1 MVTKGKRYIGLSR
14 QLIGTIIAIS
24 TLFTVIV
31 TGLGL
36 YVEYQSRVSFIS
48 SQIEQVKAG
57 YLSGLTSS
65 LWVEDRE
72 QLFVQA
78 EGISRLPSVSYL
90 LIESPDEKILELGQK
105 TSGQSYSQSWEMVHQ
120 MGGTDFPLAT
130 LTVQSDLSMILNDF
144 EERVLLLLAFE
155 AVKIFLLSL
164 VCLTIV
170 YRLVVK
176 RLMTMSSQ
184 INQQQVEDNKPRFI
198 TPTDSTYRDEI
209 STLESSYNQSV
220 ERIRQQYQEL
230 EKAKDVAEVANRNK
244 SEFLANMS
252 HEIRTPMNGIIG
264 LSSLLSEMDMP
275 KEQKEYVDMLNTSSL
290 TLLDLINDILDYS
303 KIEAGRLELQQE
315 PMKMMGIAADVESTF
330 RVKAEQKGLRF
341 QLAIDPKIPT
351 MVIGDGTQLR
361 QVLNNLVGNAI
372 KFTEHGH
379 VTLSLRLE
387 EVIEPDQKLR
397 VKFEV
402 TDSGIGIAEDK
413 QQSVF
418 DKFQQADGSTTRI
431 YGGTG
436 LGLTICD
443 KIVTLMGSKL
453 ELTSVVGK
461 GSTFYFTADFDPSL
475 DVDESNIDFN
485 KVSVL
490 LVDDSQLNMR
500 ITSTQL
506 QSFGVKSECCE
517 TATQALELVSE
528 SVAKS
533 SPYDLVLIDK
543 VMPSVD
549 GFQLARSLVER
560 FGSECPKL
568 VMISA
573 DPRKQDEAR
582 AKQVGFVAYI
592 ARPYQ
597 DNQLKWT
604 LSEVL
609 ARAADTSNFTYP
621 NRGEVAFKDN
631 EPVPLTKPAA
641 VVKEEPTVS
650 VNAPQADKQ
659 APIQAESKPV
669 AAAGEFSGTVLVVE
683 DSRVNQQVAKM
694 MLKKLGFEVDIADNG
709 EIGVEKF
716 QANEYEMI
724 FMDCQMPVLD
734 GFEATKQI
742 RALEEGSSQH
752 IPIVALTANV
762 VQRDKHLCFDV
773 GMDEFLPK
781 PVNQGKLREIVES
794 FLSKETDSTKE
805 EDEQKIV

>member
-387 EVIEPDQKLR
+387 EVIEPEQKLR

-475 DVDESNIDFN
+475 NVDESNIDFN

-533 SPYDLVLIDK
+533 LPYDLVLIDK
-543 VMPSVD
+543 VMPSID
-549 GFQLARSLVER
+549 GFQLARSLIER
-560 FGSECPKL
+560 FDKACPKL

-631 EPVPLTKPAA
+631 EPVPLTKPTGSVEAT
-641 VVKEEPTVS
+641 PTAS
-650 VNAPQADKQ
+650 VTTTQTDKQ
-659 APIQAESKPV
+659 APIKEEPKPV
-669 AAAGEFSGTVLVVE
+669 AASFSGKVLVVE

-742 RALEEGSSQH
+742 RALEEGSSKH

-781 PVNQGKLREIVES
+781 PVNQGKLREIVAS

>member
-387 EVIEPDQKLR
+387 EVIEPEQKLR

-543 VMPSVD
+543 VMPSID
-549 GFQLARSLVER
+549 GFQLARSLIER
-560 FGSECPKL
+560 FDKACPKL

-631 EPVPLTKPAA
+631 EPVPLTKP
-641 VVKEEPTVS
+641 TGS
-650 VNAPQADKQ
+650 VEATPKASVATTQTDKQ
-659 APIQAESKPV
+659 APIKEEPKPV
-669 AAAGEFSGTVLVVE
+669 AASFSGKVLVVE

-781 PVNQGKLREIVES
+781 PVNQGKLREIVAS

>member
-1 MVTKGKRYIGLSR
+1 MVNKGKRYIGLSR
-14 QLIGTIIAIS
+14 QLIGVIIAIS

-36 YVEYQSRVSFIS
+36 YVEYQNRVSFIS
-48 SQIEQVKAG
+48 SQIEQVKDG
-57 YLSGLTSS
+57 YLSGLTAS

-90 LIESPDEKILELGQK
+90 LIESPDEKILELGQQ
-105 TSGQSYSQSWEMVHQ
+105 TSGQSYSQSWDMVHQ
-120 MGGTDFPLAT
+120 MGGSEFQLAT

-144 EERVLLLLAFE
+144 EDRVLLLLAFE

-184 INQQQVEDNKPRFI
+184 INHQQVEDNKPRFL
-198 TPTDSTYRDEI
+198 TPTNSTYSDEI
-209 STLESSYNQSV
+209 STLESSYNQSI

-230 EKAKDVAEVANRNK
+230 EKAKDTAEVANRNK

-330 RVKAEQKGLRF
+330 RVKAEQKGLKF

-379 VTLSLRLE
+379 VMLSLRLE
-387 EVIEPDQKLR
+387 EVIEPEQKLR

-533 SPYDLVLIDK
+533 LPYDLVLIDK
-543 VMPSVD
+543 VMPSID
-549 GFQLARSLVER
+549 GFQLARSLIER
-560 FGSECPKL
+560 FDKACPKL

-609 ARAADTSNFTYP
+609 ARSADTSTFTYP

-631 EPVPLTKPAA
+631 QPVPLTKSSS
-641 VVKEEPTVS
+641 S
-650 VNAPQADKQ
+650 VEATTSASVRTTQIDKQ
-659 APIQAESKPV
+659 APIKEEPKPV
-669 AAAGEFSGTVLVVE
+669 AAPFGGKVLVVE

-716 QANEYEMI
+716 KANDYVMI

-742 RALEEGSSQH
+742 RALEEGTSKH

-781 PVNQGKLREIVES
+781 PVNQGKLREIVAS
-794 FLSKETDSTKE
+794 FLSKGTESSKE
-805 EDEQKIV
+805 HEQKIV

>member
-105 TSGQSYSQSWEMVHQ
+105 TAGQSYSQSWEMVHQ

-275 KEQKEYVDMLNTSSL
+275 KEQKEYINMLNTSSL

-387 EVIEPDQKLR
+387 EVIEPEQKLR

-413 QQSVF
+413 QKSVF

-436 LGLTICD
+436 LGLTICE

-631 EPVPLTKPAA
+631 EPVPLTKP
-641 VVKEEPTVS
+641 TGS
-650 VNAPQADKQ
+650 VEATPKASVATTQTDKQ
-659 APIQAESKPV
+659 APIKEEPKPV
-669 AAAGEFSGTVLVVE
+669 AASFSGKVLVVE

-781 PVNQGKLREIVES
+781 PVNQGKLREIVVS
-794 FLSKETDSTKE
+794 FLSKETESNKE
-805 EDEQKIV
+805 HEQQIV

>member
-387 EVIEPDQKLR
+387 EIIEPEQKLR

-543 VMPSVD
+543 VMPSID
-549 GFQLARSLVER
+549 GFQLARSLIER
-560 FGSECPKL
+560 FDKACPKL

-631 EPVPLTKPAA
+631 EPVPLTKP
-641 VVKEEPTVS
+641 TGS
-650 VNAPQADKQ
+650 VEATPKASVATTQTDKQ
-659 APIQAESKPV
+659 APIKEEPKPV
-669 AAAGEFSGTVLVVE
+669 AASFSGKVLVVE

-781 PVNQGKLREIVES
+781 PVNQGKLREIVAS

>member
-14 QLIGTIIAIS
+14 QLIGIIIAIS

-144 EERVLLLLAFE
+144 EERVLLLLGFE

-184 INQQQVEDNKPRFI
+184 INQQQAEDNKPRFI

-230 EKAKDVAEVANRNK
+230 EKAKDVAEVANHNK

-387 EVIEPDQKLR
+387 DIIEPEQKLR

-461 GSTFYFTADFDPSL
+461 GSSFYFTADFDPSL

-517 TATQALELVSE
+517 TAIQALELVSE

-543 VMPSVD
+543 VMPSID
-549 GFQLARSLVER
+549 GFQLARSLIER
-560 FGSECPKL
+560 FDKACPKL

-573 DPRKQDEAR
+573 DPRKQDEVR

-621 NRGEVAFKDN
+621 NRGEIAFKDN
-631 EPVPLTKPAA
+631 EPVPLTKLAGSVESTSTASVKTTPTDEQDQI
-641 VVKEEPTVS
+641 KEEP
-650 VNAPQADKQ
+650 
-659 APIQAESKPV
+659 KPV
-669 AAAGEFSGTVLVVE
+669 VASFSGKVLVVE

-716 QANEYEMI
+716 KSNEYVMI

-742 RALEEGSSQH
+742 RAIEAGSSKQ

-781 PVNQGKLREIVES
+781 PVNQGKLREIVAS
-794 FLSKETDSTKE
+794 FLSKETELSKE
-805 EDEQKIV
+805 HEQKIV

>member
-500 ITSTQL
+500 ITSTQF

-543 VMPSVD
+543 VMPSID
-549 GFQLARSLVER
+549 GFQLARSLIER
-560 FGSECPKL
+560 FDKACPKL

-631 EPVPLTKPAA
+631 EPVPLTKP
-641 VVKEEPTVS
+641 TGS
-650 VNAPQADKQ
+650 VEATPKASVATTQTDKQ
-659 APIQAESKPV
+659 APIKEEPKPV
-669 AAAGEFSGTVLVVE
+669 AASFSGKVLVVE

>member
-14 QLIGTIIAIS
+14 QLIGIIIAIS

-144 EERVLLLLAFE
+144 EERVLLLLGFE

-184 INQQQVEDNKPRFI
+184 INQQQAEDNKPRFI

-230 EKAKDVAEVANRNK
+230 EKAKDVAEVANHNK

-387 EVIEPDQKLR
+387 DIIEPEQKLR

-461 GSTFYFTADFDPSL
+461 GSSFYFTADFDPSL

-517 TATQALELVSE
+517 TAIQALELVSE

-543 VMPSVD
+543 VMPSID
-549 GFQLARSLVER
+549 GFQLARSLIER
-560 FGSECPKL
+560 FDKACPKL

-573 DPRKQDEAR
+573 DPRKQDEVR

-621 NRGEVAFKDN
+621 NRGEIAFKDN
-631 EPVPLTKPAA
+631 EPVPLTKLAGSAESTSTASVKTTPTDEQDQ
-641 VVKEEPTVS
+641 VKEEP
-650 VNAPQADKQ
+650 
-659 APIQAESKPV
+659 KPV
-669 AAAGEFSGTVLVVE
+669 AAAFSGKVLVVE

-716 QANEYEMI
+716 KSNEYVMI

-742 RALEEGSSQH
+742 RAIEAGSSKQ

-781 PVNQGKLREIVES
+781 PVNQGKLREIVAS
-794 FLSKETDSTKE
+794 FLSKETELSKE
-805 EDEQKIV
+805 HEQKIV

>member
-105 TSGQSYSQSWEMVHQ
+105 TAGQSYSQSWEMVHQ

-170 YRLVVK
+170 YRFVVK

-275 KEQKEYVDMLNTSSL
+275 KEQKEYINMLNTSSL

-387 EVIEPDQKLR
+387 EVIEPEQKFR

-413 QQSVF
+413 QKSVF

-436 LGLTICD
+436 LGLTICE

-461 GSTFYFTADFDPSL
+461 GSTFYFTADFDLSL

-631 EPVPLTKPAA
+631 EPVPLTKPASSA
-641 VVKEEPTVS
+641 EATPTVS
-650 VNAPQADKQ
+650 VKTRKVDKQ
-659 APIQAESKPV
+659 DPIQAESKPV
-669 AAAGEFSGTVLVVE
+669 AVAGEFSGTVLVVE

-781 PVNQGKLREIVES
+781 PVNQGELREIVAS
-794 FLSKETDSTKE
+794 FVSKETESNKE
-805 EDEQKIV
+805 HEQKIV

>member
-1 MVTKGKRYIGLSR
+1 MVNKGKRYIGLSR
-14 QLIGTIIAIS
+14 QLIGVIIAIS

-36 YVEYQSRVSFIS
+36 YVEYQNRVSFIS
-48 SQIEQVKAG
+48 SQVEQVKAG
-57 YLSGLTSS
+57 YLSGLTAS

-90 LIESPDEKILELGQK
+90 LIESPDEKILELGQQ
-105 TSGQSYSQSWEMVHQ
+105 TSGQSYSQSWDMVHQ
-120 MGGTDFPLAT
+120 MGGSEFQLAT

-144 EERVLLLLAFE
+144 EDRVLLLLAFE
-155 AVKIFLLSL
+155 AVKIFFLSL

-184 INQQQVEDNKPRFI
+184 INHQQVEDNKPRFL
-198 TPTDSTYRDEI
+198 TPTHSTYSDEI
-209 STLESSYNQSV
+209 STLESSYNQSI

-230 EKAKDVAEVANRNK
+230 EKAKDTAEVANRNK

-275 KEQKEYVDMLNTSSL
+275 KEQKEYIDMLNTSSL

-330 RVKAEQKGLRF
+330 RVKAEQKGLKF

-379 VTLSLRLE
+379 VMLSLRLE
-387 EVIEPDQKLR
+387 EVIEPEQKLR

-453 ELTSVVGK
+453 ELTSVLGK
-461 GSTFYFTADFDPSL
+461 GSTFYFTADFDPCL

-543 VMPSVD
+543 VMPSID
-549 GFQLARSLVER
+549 GFQLARSLIER
-560 FGSECPKL
+560 FDKACPKL

-609 ARAADTSNFTYP
+609 ARSADTSTFTYP

-631 EPVPLTKPAA
+631 EPVPLT
-641 VVKEEPTVS
+641 TS
-650 VNAPQADKQ
+650 APPVQSKQLGQQ
-659 APIQAESKPV
+659 APIKEESKPV
-669 AAAGEFSGTVLVVE
+669 AVAKEFSGKVLVVE

-716 QANEYEMI
+716 KANEYVMI

-742 RALEEGSSQH
+742 RALEEGSSKH
-752 IPIVALTANV
+752 VPIVALTANV

-781 PVNQGKLREIVES
+781 PVNQGKLREIVVS
-794 FLSKETDSTKE
+794 FLSKGSESSKQH
-805 EDEQKIV
+805 EQKIV

>member
-198 TPTDSTYRDEI
+198 TPTDSTYKDEI

-275 KEQKEYVDMLNTSSL
+275 KEQKEYVDMLNTSSF

-387 EVIEPDQKLR
+387 EVIEPEQKLR

-543 VMPSVD
+543 VMPSID
-549 GFQLARSLVER
+549 GFQLARSLIER
-560 FGSECPKL
+560 FDKACPKL

-631 EPVPLTKPAA
+631 EPVPLTKPTGSVEAT
-641 VVKEEPTVS
+641 PTAS
-650 VNAPQADKQ
+650 VATTQTDKQ
-659 APIQAESKPV
+659 APIKEEPKPV
-669 AAAGEFSGTVLVVE
+669 AASFSGKVLVVE

-781 PVNQGKLREIVES
+781 PVNQGKLREIVAS

>member
-387 EVIEPDQKLR
+387 EVIEPEQKLR

-543 VMPSVD
+543 VMPSID
-549 GFQLARSLVER
+549 GFQLARSLIER
-560 FGSECPKL
+560 FDKACPKL

-609 ARAADTSNFTYP
+609 ARAADTSNFTYA

-631 EPVPLTKPAA
+631 EPVPLTKPTGSVEAT
-641 VVKEEPTVS
+641 PTAS
-650 VNAPQADKQ
+650 VTTTQTDKQ
-659 APIQAESKPV
+659 APIKEEPKPV
-669 AAAGEFSGTVLVVE
+669 AASFSGKVLVVE

-709 EIGVEKF
+709 KIGVEKF

-781 PVNQGKLREIVES
+781 PVNQGKLREIVAS
-794 FLSKETDSTKE
+794 FLSKESDSTKE

>member
-543 VMPSVD
+543 VMPSID
-549 GFQLARSLVER
+549 GFQLARSLIER
-560 FGSECPKL
+560 FDKACPKL

-631 EPVPLTKPAA
+631 EPVPLTKP
-641 VVKEEPTVS
+641 TGS
-650 VNAPQADKQ
+650 VEATPKASVATTQTDKQ
-659 APIQAESKPV
+659 APIKEEPKPV
-669 AAAGEFSGTVLVVE
+669 AASFSGKVLVVE

-781 PVNQGKLREIVES
+781 PVNQGKLREIVAS

>member
-105 TSGQSYSQSWEMVHQ
+105 TAGQSYSQSWEMVHQ

-275 KEQKEYVDMLNTSSL
+275 KEQKEYINMLNTSSL

-387 EVIEPDQKLR
+387 EVIEPKQKLR

-543 VMPSVD
+543 VMPSID
-549 GFQLARSLVER
+549 GFQLARSLIER
-560 FGSECPKL
+560 FDKACPKL

-631 EPVPLTKPAA
+631 EPVPLTKPTGSVEAT
-641 VVKEEPTVS
+641 PTAS
-650 VNAPQADKQ
+650 VTTTQTDKQ
-659 APIQAESKPV
+659 APIKEDPKPM
-669 AAAGEFSGTVLVVE
+669 AASFSGKVLVVE

-781 PVNQGKLREIVES
+781 PVNQGKLREIVEN

>member
-105 TSGQSYSQSWEMVHQ
+105 TAGQSYSQSWEMVHQ

-275 KEQKEYVDMLNTSSL
+275 KEQKEYINMLNTSSL
-290 TLLDLINDILDYS
+290 TLLDLINGILDYS

-387 EVIEPDQKLR
+387 EVIEPKQKLR

-413 QQSVF
+413 QKSVF

-436 LGLTICD
+436 LGLTICE

-631 EPVPLTKPAA
+631 EPVPLTKPASSA
-641 VVKEEPTVS
+641 EATPTVS
-650 VNAPQADKQ
+650 VKTRKVDKQ
-659 APIQAESKPV
+659 DPIQAESKPV
-669 AAAGEFSGTVLVVE
+669 AVAGEFSGTVLVVE

-781 PVNQGKLREIVES
+781 PVNQGKLREIVAS

>member
-1 MVTKGKRYIGLSR
+1 MVKKGKRYIGLSR
-14 QLIGTIIAIS
+14 QLIGAIIAIS

-36 YVEYQSRVSFIS
+36 YVEYQNRVSFIS

-65 LWVEDRE
+65 LWVEDRA

-90 LIESPDEKILELGQK
+90 LIENPDEKILELGSP
-105 TSGQSYSQSWEMVHQ
+105 TAGQSYSQSWEMVYQ
-120 MGGTDFPLAT
+120 MGGKDFPLAT

-164 VCLTIV
+164 VSLAIV

-184 INQQQVEDNKPRFI
+184 INEQQVEDNKPRFL
-198 TPTDSTYRDEI
+198 TPTDSTYKDEI
-209 STLESSYNQSV
+209 STLENSYNQSI

-230 EKAKDVAEVANRNK
+230 IKAKETAEVANRNK

-275 KEQKEYVDMLNTSSL
+275 KEQKEYVNMLNTSSL

-351 MVIGDGTQLR
+351 MVIGDRTQLR

-387 EVIEPDQKLR
+387 EVIEPEQKLR

-453 ELTSVVGK
+453 ELTSVEGK
-461 GSTFYFTADFDPSL
+461 GSTFYFTADFDPCL

-506 QSFGVKSECCE
+506 QSFGVTSKCCE
-517 TATQALELVSE
+517 TATQALDLVSE

-543 VMPSVD
+543 VMPSID
-549 GFQLARSLVER
+549 GFQLARRLMER
-560 FGSECPKL
+560 FGKDCPKL

-573 DPRKQDEAR
+573 DPRKQDEVR

-604 LSEVL
+604 VSEVL
-609 ARAADTSNFTYP
+609 ARSADTSTFTYP

-631 EPVPLTKPAA
+631 EPAPTTKPA
-641 VVKEEPTVS
+641 VVAKES
-650 VNAPQADKQ
+650 VKAE
-659 APIQAESKPV
+659 ESKPET
-669 AAAGEFSGTVLVVE
+669 ALFSGKVLVVE

-709 EIGVEKF
+709 KVGVEKF
-716 QANEYEMI
+716 KYNEYVMI

-742 RALEEGSSQH
+742 RALEEGTSKH

-781 PVNQGKLREIVES
+781 PVNQGKLREIVAS
-794 FLSKETDSTKE
+794 FMSKETESSKE
-805 EDEQKIV
+805 HEQKIV

>member
-1 MVTKGKRYIGLSR
+1 MVNKGKRYIGLSR
-14 QLIGTIIAIS
+14 QLIGVIIAIS

-36 YVEYQSRVSFIS
+36 YVEYQNRVSFIS
-48 SQIEQVKAG
+48 SQIEQVKDG
-57 YLSGLTSS
+57 YLSGLTAS

-90 LIESPDEKILELGQK
+90 LIESPDEKILELGQQ
-105 TSGQSYSQSWEMVHQ
+105 TSGQSYSQSWDMVHQ
-120 MGGTDFPLAT
+120 MGGSEFQLAT

-144 EERVLLLLAFE
+144 EDRVLLLLAFE

-184 INQQQVEDNKPRFI
+184 INHQQVEDNKPRFL
-198 TPTDSTYRDEI
+198 TPTNSTYSDEI
-209 STLESSYNQSV
+209 STLESSYNQSI

-230 EKAKDVAEVANRNK
+230 EKAKDTAEVANRNK

-330 RVKAEQKGLRF
+330 RVKAEQKGLKF

-379 VTLSLRLE
+379 VMLSLRLE
-387 EVIEPDQKLR
+387 EVIEPEQKLR

-533 SPYDLVLIDK
+533 LPYDLVLIDK
-543 VMPSVD
+543 VMPSID
-549 GFQLARSLVER
+549 GFQLARSLIER
-560 FGSECPKL
+560 FDKACPKL

-609 ARAADTSNFTYP
+609 ARSADTSIFTYP

-631 EPVPLTKPAA
+631 QPVPLTKPSG
-641 VVKEEPTVS
+641 S
-650 VNAPQADKQ
+650 VEATTSASVRTTQIDKQ
-659 APIQAESKPV
+659 APIKEEPKPV
-669 AAAGEFSGTVLVVE
+669 AAPFSGKVLVVE

-742 RALEEGSSQH
+742 RALEEGTSKH

-781 PVNQGKLREIVES
+781 PVNQGKLREIVAS
-794 FLSKETDSTKE
+794 FLSKGTESSKE
-805 EDEQKIV
+805 HEQKIV

>member
-184 INQQQVEDNKPRFI
+184 INQQQVDDNKPRFI
-198 TPTDSTYRDEI
+198 TPTDSTYKDEI

-387 EVIEPDQKLR
+387 EVIEPEQKLR

-543 VMPSVD
+543 VMPSID
-549 GFQLARSLVER
+549 GFQLARSLIER
-560 FGSECPKL
+560 FDKACPKL

-631 EPVPLTKPAA
+631 EPVPLTKP
-641 VVKEEPTVS
+641 TGS
-650 VNAPQADKQ
+650 VEATPKASVATTQTDKQ
-659 APIQAESKPV
+659 APIKEEPKPV
-669 AAAGEFSGTVLVVE
+669 AASFSGKVLVVE

-781 PVNQGKLREIVES
+781 PVNQGKLREIVAS

>member
-1 MVTKGKRYIGLSR
+1 MVKKGKRYIGLSR

-387 EVIEPDQKLR
+387 EIIEPEQKLR

-528 SVAKS
+528 SVEKS

-543 VMPSVD
+543 VMPSID
-549 GFQLARSLVER
+549 GFQLARSLIER
-560 FGSECPKL
+560 FDKACPKL

-631 EPVPLTKPAA
+631 EPESTKP
-641 VVKEEPTVS
+641 S
-650 VNAPQADKQ
+650 VFVTA
-659 APIQAESKPV
+659 AESNKQDSSKDQPKPEPV
-669 AAAGEFSGTVLVVE
+669 KAEFSGKVLVVE

-716 QANEYEMI
+716 KANDYVMI

-742 RALEEGSSQH
+742 RELEEGSSKH

-781 PVNQGKLREIVES
+781 PVNQGKLREIVAS
-794 FLSKETDSTKE
+794 FLSKESDSTKE

>member
-543 VMPSVD
+543 VMPSID
-549 GFQLARSLVER
+549 GFQLARSLIER
-560 FGSECPKL
+560 FDKACPKL

-592 ARPYQ
+592 VRPYQ

-631 EPVPLTKPAA
+631 EPVPLTKP
-641 VVKEEPTVS
+641 TGS
-650 VNAPQADKQ
+650 VEATPKASVATTQTDKQ
-659 APIQAESKPV
+659 APIKEEPKPV
-669 AAAGEFSGTVLVVE
+669 AASFSGKVLVVE

>member
-198 TPTDSTYRDEI
+198 TPTDSTYKDEI

-543 VMPSVD
+543 VMPSID
-549 GFQLARSLVER
+549 GFQLARSLIER
-560 FGSECPKL
+560 FDKACPKL

-631 EPVPLTKPAA
+631 EPVPLTKP
-641 VVKEEPTVS
+641 TGS
-650 VNAPQADKQ
+650 VEATPKASVATTQTDKQ
-659 APIQAESKPV
+659 APIKEEPKPV
-669 AAAGEFSGTVLVVE
+669 AASFSGKVLVVE

>member
-198 TPTDSTYRDEI
+198 TPTDSTYKDEI

-543 VMPSVD
+543 VMPSID
-549 GFQLARSLVER
+549 GFQLARSLIER
-560 FGSECPKL
+560 FDKVCPKL

-609 ARAADTSNFTYP
+609 ARAADTSHFTYP

-631 EPVPLTKPAA
+631 EPVPLTKPTGSFEAT
-641 VVKEEPTVS
+641 PTAS
-650 VNAPQADKQ
+650 VTTTQTGKQ
-659 APIQAESKPV
+659 APIKEEPKPV
-669 AAAGEFSGTVLVVE
+669 AASFSGKVLVVE

>member
-14 QLIGTIIAIS
+14 QLIGIIIAIS

-144 EERVLLLLAFE
+144 EERVLLLLGFE

-184 INQQQVEDNKPRFI
+184 INQQQAEDNKPRFI

-230 EKAKDVAEVANRNK
+230 EKAKDVAEVANHNK

-387 EVIEPDQKLR
+387 DIIEPEQKLR

-443 KIVTLMGSKL
+443 KIVILMGSKL

-461 GSTFYFTADFDPSL
+461 GSSFYFTADFDPSL

-517 TATQALELVSE
+517 TAIQALELVSE

-543 VMPSVD
+543 VMPSID
-549 GFQLARSLVER
+549 GFQLARSLIER
-560 FGSECPKL
+560 FDKACPKL

-573 DPRKQDEAR
+573 DPRKQDEVR

-631 EPVPLTKPAA
+631 EPVPLTKLAGSAEATSTASVKITPTDEQDQI
-641 VVKEEPTVS
+641 KEEP
-650 VNAPQADKQ
+650 
-659 APIQAESKPV
+659 KPV
-669 AAAGEFSGTVLVVE
+669 AASFSGKVLVVE

-716 QANEYEMI
+716 KSNEYVMI

-742 RALEEGSSQH
+742 RAIEAGSSKQ

-781 PVNQGKLREIVES
+781 PVNQGKLREIVAS
-794 FLSKETDSTKE
+794 FLSKDTELSKE
-805 EDEQKIV
+805 HEQKIV

>member
-105 TSGQSYSQSWEMVHQ
+105 TAGQSYSQSWEMVHQ

-543 VMPSVD
+543 VMPSID
-549 GFQLARSLVER
+549 GFQLARSLIER
-560 FGSECPKL
+560 FDKACPKL

-631 EPVPLTKPAA
+631 EPVPLTKP
-641 VVKEEPTVS
+641 TGS
-650 VNAPQADKQ
+650 VEATPKASVATTQTDKQ
-659 APIQAESKPV
+659 APIKEEPKPV
-669 AAAGEFSGTVLVVE
+669 AASFSGKVLVVE

-742 RALEEGSSQH
+742 RALEGGSSQH

>member
-105 TSGQSYSQSWEMVHQ
+105 TAGQSYSQSWEMVHQ

-170 YRLVVK
+170 YRFVVK

-275 KEQKEYVDMLNTSSL
+275 KEQKEYINMLNTSSL

-387 EVIEPDQKLR
+387 EVIEPEQKLR

-413 QQSVF
+413 QKSVF

-436 LGLTICD
+436 LGLTICE

-461 GSTFYFTADFDPSL
+461 GSTFYFTADFDLSL

-631 EPVPLTKPAA
+631 EPVPLTKPASSA
-641 VVKEEPTVS
+641 EATPTVS
-650 VNAPQADKQ
+650 VKTRKVDKQ
-659 APIQAESKPV
+659 DPIQAESKPV
-669 AAAGEFSGTVLVVE
+669 AVAGEFSGTVLVVE

-781 PVNQGKLREIVES
+781 PVNQGELREIVAS
-794 FLSKETDSTKE
+794 FVSKETESNKE
-805 EDEQKIV
+805 HEQKIV

>member
-275 KEQKEYVDMLNTSSL
+275 KEQKEYINMLNTSSL

-387 EVIEPDQKLR
+387 EVIEPKQKLR

-413 QQSVF
+413 QKSVF

-436 LGLTICD
+436 LGLTICE

-631 EPVPLTKPAA
+631 EPVPLTKPASSA
-641 VVKEEPTVS
+641 EATPTVS
-650 VNAPQADKQ
+650 VKTRKVDKQ
-659 APIQAESKPV
+659 DPIQAESKPV
-669 AAAGEFSGTVLVVE
+669 AVAGEFSGTVLVVE

>member
-198 TPTDSTYRDEI
+198 TPTDSTYKDEI

-543 VMPSVD
+543 VMPSID
-549 GFQLARSLVER
+549 GFQLARSLIER
-560 FGSECPKL
+560 FDKACPKL

-641 VVKEEPTVS
+641 VVKEAPTVS

-781 PVNQGKLREIVES
+781 PVNQGKLREMVAS

>member
-78 EGISRLPSVSYL
+78 EGISHLPSVSYL

-543 VMPSVD
+543 VMPSID
-549 GFQLARSLVER
+549 GFQLARSLIER
-560 FGSECPKL
+560 FDKACPKL

-631 EPVPLTKPAA
+631 EPVPLTKPTGSVEAT
-641 VVKEEPTVS
+641 PTAS
-650 VNAPQADKQ
+650 VTTTQTDKQ
-659 APIQAESKPV
+659 APIKEEPKPV
-669 AAAGEFSGTVLVVE
+669 AASFSGKVLVVE

-742 RALEEGSSQH
+742 RALEEGSSKH

>member
-1 MVTKGKRYIGLSR
+1 MVKKGKRYIGLSR
-14 QLIGTIIAIS
+14 QLIGAIIAIS

-36 YVEYQSRVSFIS
+36 YVEYQNRVSFIS

-65 LWVEDRE
+65 LWVEDRA

-90 LIESPDEKILELGQK
+90 LIENPDEKILELGSP
-105 TSGQSYSQSWEMVHQ
+105 TAGQSYSQSWEMVYQ
-120 MGGTDFPLAT
+120 MGGKDFPLAT

-164 VCLTIV
+164 VSLAIV

-184 INQQQVEDNKPRFI
+184 INEQQVEDNKPRFL
-198 TPTDSTYRDEI
+198 TPTDSTYKDEI
-209 STLESSYNQSV
+209 STLENSYNQSI

-230 EKAKDVAEVANRNK
+230 IKAKETAEVANRNK

-275 KEQKEYVDMLNTSSL
+275 KEQKEYVNMLNTSSL

-341 QLAIDPKIPT
+341 QLTIDPKIPT
-351 MVIGDGTQLR
+351 MVIGDRTQLR

-387 EVIEPDQKLR
+387 EVIEPEQKLR

-453 ELTSVVGK
+453 ELTSVEGK
-461 GSTFYFTADFDPSL
+461 GSTFYFTADFDPCL

-506 QSFGVKSECCE
+506 QSFGVTSKCCE
-517 TATQALELVSE
+517 TATQALDLVSE

-543 VMPSVD
+543 VMPSID
-549 GFQLARSLVER
+549 GFQLARRLMER
-560 FGSECPKL
+560 FGKDCPKL

-573 DPRKQDEAR
+573 DPRKQDEVR

-604 LSEVL
+604 VSEVL
-609 ARAADTSNFTYP
+609 ARSADTSTFTYP

-631 EPVPLTKPAA
+631 EPAPTTKPA
-641 VVKEEPTVS
+641 VVAKES
-650 VNAPQADKQ
+650 VKAE
-659 APIQAESKPV
+659 ESKPET
-669 AAAGEFSGTVLVVE
+669 ALFSGKVLVVE

-709 EIGVEKF
+709 KVGVEKF
-716 QANEYEMI
+716 KYNEYVMI

-742 RALEEGSSQH
+742 RALEEGTSKH

-781 PVNQGKLREIVES
+781 PVNQGKLREIAASFMSDKSDLAGES
-794 FLSKETDSTKE
+794 
-805 EDEQKIV
+805 EQKIV

>member
-1 MVTKGKRYIGLSR
+1 MVKKGKRYIGLSR
-14 QLIGTIIAIS
+14 QLIGVIIAIS

-36 YVEYQSRVSFIS
+36 YVEYQNRVSFIS

-57 YLSGLTSS
+57 YLSGLTAS
-65 LWVEDRE
+65 LWVEDRT

-90 LIESPDEKILELGQK
+90 LIESPDEKILELGRP
-105 TSGQSYSQSWEMVHQ
+105 TTGQSYSQSWEMVHQ
-120 MGGTDFPLAT
+120 MGGKDFPLAT

-155 AVKIFLLSL
+155 AVKVFLLSL

-176 RLMTMSSQ
+176 RLMAMSSQ
-184 INQQQVEDNKPRFI
+184 INQQQVEDNKPRFL
-198 TPTDSTYRDEI
+198 TPTDSTYKDEI
-209 STLESSYNQSV
+209 STLESSYNQSI

-230 EKAKDVAEVANRNK
+230 EKAKDIAEVANRNK

-275 KEQKEYVDMLNTSSL
+275 KEQKEYVNMLNTSSL

-379 VTLSLRLE
+379 VTLSLHLE
-387 EVIEPDQKLR
+387 QVIEPEQKLR
-397 VKFEV
+397 VRFEV

-453 ELTSVVGK
+453 ELTSVEGK
-461 GSTFYFTADFDPSL
+461 GSTFYFVADFDPCL
-475 DVDESNIDFN
+475 EVDESNIDFN

-517 TATQALELVSE
+517 TANQALELVSE

-573 DPRKQDEAR
+573 DPRKQDEVR

-604 LSEVL
+604 ISEVL
-609 ARAADTSNFTYP
+609 ARAADTSTFTYP

-631 EPVPLTKPAA
+631 EPAPVTNPATVAKPAQPEKTALKEESKPAA
-641 VVKEEPTVS
+641 VTAS
-650 VNAPQADKQ
+650 
-659 APIQAESKPV
+659 
-669 AAAGEFSGTVLVVE
+669 FSGKVLVVE

-716 QANEYEMI
+716 KANDYVMI

-742 RALEEGSSQH
+742 RVLEEGSSQH

-794 FLSKETDSTKE
+794 FLAKETDSTNE
-805 EDEQKIV
+805 ESEQKIV

>member
-1 MVTKGKRYIGLSR
+1 MVNKGKRYIGLSR
-14 QLIGTIIAIS
+14 QLIGVIIAIS

-36 YVEYQSRVSFIS
+36 YVEYQNRVSFIS
-48 SQIEQVKAG
+48 SQIEQVKDG
-57 YLSGLTSS
+57 YLSGLTAS

-90 LIESPDEKILELGQK
+90 LIESPDEKILELGQQ
-105 TSGQSYSQSWEMVHQ
+105 TSGQSYSQSWDMVYQ
-120 MGGTDFPLAT
+120 MGGSEFQLAT

-144 EERVLLLLAFE
+144 EDRVLLLLAFE

-184 INQQQVEDNKPRFI
+184 INHQQVEDNKPRFL
-198 TPTDSTYRDEI
+198 TPTNSTYSDEI
-209 STLESSYNQSV
+209 STLESSYNQSI

-230 EKAKDVAEVANRNK
+230 EKAKDTAEVANRNK

-330 RVKAEQKGLRF
+330 RVKAEQKGLKF

-379 VTLSLRLE
+379 VMLSLRLE
-387 EVIEPDQKLR
+387 EVIEPEQKLR

-533 SPYDLVLIDK
+533 LPYDLVLIDK
-543 VMPSVD
+543 VMPSID
-549 GFQLARSLVER
+549 GFQLARSLIER
-560 FGSECPKL
+560 FDKACPKL

-609 ARAADTSNFTYP
+609 ARSADTSTFTYP

-631 EPVPLTKPAA
+631 QPVPLTKSSS
-641 VVKEEPTVS
+641 S
-650 VNAPQADKQ
+650 VEATTSASVRTTQIDKQ
-659 APIQAESKPV
+659 APIKEEPKPV
-669 AAAGEFSGTVLVVE
+669 AAPFSGKVLVVE

-716 QANEYEMI
+716 KANDYVMI

-742 RALEEGSSQH
+742 RALEEGTSKH

-781 PVNQGKLREIVES
+781 PVNQGKLREIVAS
-794 FLSKETDSTKE
+794 FLSKGTESSKE
-805 EDEQKIV
+805 HEQKIV

>member
-1 MVTKGKRYIGLSR
+1 M
-14 QLIGTIIAIS
+14 
-24 TLFTVIV
+24 
-31 TGLGL
+31 
-36 YVEYQSRVSFIS
+36 E
-48 SQIEQVKAG
+48 
-57 YLSGLTSS
+57 
-65 LWVEDRE
+65 
-72 QLFVQA
+72 
-78 EGISRLPSVSYL
+78 
-90 LIESPDEKILELGQK
+90 
-105 TSGQSYSQSWEMVHQ
+105 
-120 MGGTDFPLAT
+120 
-130 LTVQSDLSMILNDF
+130 N
-144 EERVLLLLAFE
+144 
-155 AVKIFLLSL
+155 
-164 VCLTIV
+164 
-170 YRLVVK
+170 
-176 RLMTMSSQ
+176 
-184 INQQQVEDNKPRFI
+184 
-198 TPTDSTYRDEI
+198 
-209 STLESSYNQSV
+209 SYNQSI

-230 EKAKDVAEVANRNK
+230 IKAKETAEVANHNK

-275 KEQKEYVDMLNTSSL
+275 KEQKEYVNMLNTSSL

-341 QLAIDPKIPT
+341 QLEIDPKIPT

-372 KFTEHGH
+372 KFTERGH

-387 EVIEPDQKLR
+387 KVIEPEQKLR
-397 VKFEV
+397 VRFEV
-402 TDSGIGIAEDK
+402 ADSGIGIAEDK
-413 QQSVF
+413 QKSVF

-443 KIVTLMGSKL
+443 KIVSLMGSKL
-453 ELTSVVGK
+453 ELTSIEGK
-461 GSTFYFTADFDPSL
+461 GSTFYFVADFDPCL
-475 DVDESNIDFN
+475 ELDESNIDFN

-506 QSFGVKSECCE
+506 QSFGVSSTCCE
-517 TATQALELVSE
+517 TATQVLELVSE
-528 SVAKS
+528 SVENA

-543 VMPSVD
+543 VMPSID
-549 GFQLARSLVER
+549 GFQLARNLIER
-560 FGSECPKL
+560 LGKACPKL

-573 DPRKQDEAR
+573 DPRKQDEMH
-582 AKQVGFVAYI
+582 AKQVGFIAYI

-604 LSEVL
+604 ISEVL
-609 ARAADTSNFTYP
+609 ARSADTSTFTYP

-631 EPVPLTKPAA
+631 EPVPTTKPA
-641 VVKEEPTVS
+641 VVAKES
-650 VNAPQADKQ
+650 VKAE
-659 APIQAESKPV
+659 ESKPQSET
-669 AAAGEFSGTVLVVE
+669 GLFSGKVLVVE

-709 EIGVEKF
+709 KVGVDKF
-716 QANEYEMI
+716 KHNEYQMI

-742 RALEEGSSQH
+742 RALEEGTSKH

-781 PVNQGKLREIVES
+781 PVNQGKLREIVAS
-794 FLSKETDSTKE
+794 FLSDKSELTGE
-805 EDEQKIV
+805 GEQKIV

>member
-14 QLIGTIIAIS
+14 QLIGIIIAIS

-144 EERVLLLLAFE
+144 EERVLLLLGFE

-184 INQQQVEDNKPRFI
+184 INQQQAEDNKPRFI

-230 EKAKDVAEVANRNK
+230 EKAKDVAEVANHNK

-387 EVIEPDQKLR
+387 DIIEPEQKLR

-461 GSTFYFTADFDPSL
+461 GSSFYFTADFDPSL

-517 TATQALELVSE
+517 TAIQALELVSE

-543 VMPSVD
+543 VMPSID
-549 GFQLARSLVER
+549 GFQLARSLIER
-560 FGSECPKL
+560 FDKACPKL

-573 DPRKQDEAR
+573 DPRKQDEVR

-631 EPVPLTKPAA
+631 EPVPLTKLAGSAEATSTVSVKTTPTDEQDQI
-641 VVKEEPTVS
+641 KEEP
-650 VNAPQADKQ
+650 
-659 APIQAESKPV
+659 KPV
-669 AAAGEFSGTVLVVE
+669 AASFSGKVLVVE

-716 QANEYEMI
+716 KSNEYVMI

-742 RALEEGSSQH
+742 RAIEAGSSKQ

-781 PVNQGKLREIVES
+781 PVNQGKLREIVAS
-794 FLSKETDSTKE
+794 FLSKETELSKE
-805 EDEQKIV
+805 HEQKIV